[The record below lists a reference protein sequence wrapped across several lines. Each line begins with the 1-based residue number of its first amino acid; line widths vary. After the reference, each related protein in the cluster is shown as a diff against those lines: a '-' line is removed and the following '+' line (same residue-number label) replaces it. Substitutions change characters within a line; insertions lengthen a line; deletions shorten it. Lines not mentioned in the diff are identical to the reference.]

1 MRAEINAGMVKVLQA
16 FVQGQKR
23 EIARFITD
31 QIRSWDIAQ
40 MVNIIEL
47 NIGRDLQY
55 IRLNGTFIGGLAGL
69 GLYAG
74 QHALGLH

>member
-1 MRAEINAGMVKVLQA
+1 
-16 FVQGQKR
+16 
-23 EIARFITD
+23 
-31 QIRSWDIAQ
+31 

-69 GLYAG
+69 ALYAG
-74 QHALGLH
+74 EHALGLH

>member
-1 MRAEINAGMVKVLQA
+1 
-16 FVQGQKR
+16 
-23 EIARFITD
+23 
-31 QIRSWDIAQ
+31 

-74 QHALGLH
+74 EHALGLH

>member
-1 MRAEINAGMVKVLQA
+1 MRVEINAGMLKVLQT

-23 EIARFITD
+23 KMRDLSLD

-40 MVNIIEL
+40 MISIIEI